1 VVSEEIQPRA
11 SPTRRG
17 QLAVPSMPRLVS
29 RFVPQDVF
37 DGNEADELPLSC
49 NENDSGTAPSANQH
63 IPINV
68 VRLTPFA

>member
-1 VVSEEIQPRA
+1 
-11 SPTRRG
+11 
-17 QLAVPSMPRLVS
+17 MPRLVS